1 MKAFYLSAFLLASV
15 SFSEAQVKMPAPS
28 PTQSLKQDFSLS
40 SVEVSYSRPA
50 AKDRKIFGDLVP
62 YGKLWR
68 TGANAATTIRFNE
81 PVAVS
86 GKRVDTGTYAL
97 YTIPGEDNWEVI
109 LNKGTGNWGVDGY
122 KEADDVVRVKVPAY
136 KLKNEAENFTMQF
149 DNIKPES
156 MELHIMWDKTGVAL
170 PITVSIKDKLRTN
183 IESALQSDKKPY
195 WQAAQFYNEW
205 DKNHAKALENISKA
219 IDGNPKAF
227 WMHLYKA
234 RIQKDMGDKAGAL
247 ASSQKSLELAR
258 EAKNDDYVKL
268 NQDFQKE
275 LK

>member
-1 MKAFYLSAFLLASV
+1 MKAFYVSVFLLATALTAS
-15 SFSEAQVKMPAPS
+15 AQVKMPAPS

-81 PVAVS
+81 PVSIS

-97 YTIPGEDNWEVI
+97 YTIPGEDSWEII
-109 LNKGTGNWGVDGY
+109 LNKGTSNWGVDGY
-122 KEADDVVRVKVPAY
+122 KETEDVVRVKVPAY

-170 PITVSIKDKLRTN
+170 PITVSIKDKLRSS

-205 DKNHAKALENISKA
+205 DKNHAKAIENINKA
-219 IDGNPKAF
+219 MESNPKGF
-227 WMHLYKA
+227 WMYLYKA
-234 RIQKDMGDKAGAL
+234 RIQKEMGDKAGAL
-247 ASSQKSLELAR
+247 ATSQKSLELAR
-258 EAKNDDYVKL
+258 DAKNDDYVKL